1 MESIKEKS
9 LISCLAALDLRD
21 LPKEWD
27 KENIWIL
34 AVGLISKIDGTF
46 SYAALKKDEDG
57 NARVVKDFGN
67 ICAIR
72 KIEKVYPYKFLD
84 ASFMPM
90 FKTRAKDE
98 RIAWLERMGEKGN
111 FSEMSAKEL
120 DRKVLNVVIQQV
132 LNIENKN

>member
-27 KENIWIL
+27 GEDVYIL
-34 AVGLISKIDGTF
+34 AVGLASKIDGTF
-46 SYAALKKDEDG
+46 SYVALKKDKDG
-57 NARVVKDFGN
+57 KDKVCKDFGN
-67 ICAIR
+67 VCALR
-72 KIEKVYPYKFLD
+72 KVEKVYPYKFLD
-84 ASFMPM
+84 ASFMPI

-98 RIAWLERMGEKGN
+98 RIAWLERMGEQGA

-120 DRKVLNVVIQQV
+120 DKKVLNVAIQNALKA
-132 LNIENKN
+132 LNNK

>member
-27 KENIWIL
+27 KENIYIL
-34 AVGLISKIDGTF
+34 AVGLASKIDGTF
-46 SYAALKKDEDG
+46 SYVALRKDKDG
-57 NARVVKDFGN
+57 KDKVVKDFGN
-67 ICAIR
+67 VCALR
-72 KIEKVYPYKFLD
+72 KVEKVYPYKFLD
-84 ASFMPM
+84 ASFVPI

-120 DRKVLNVVIQQV
+120 EKKVLNVAIQHALKA
-132 LNIENKN
+132 LNNN

>member
-27 KENIWIL
+27 KENIYIL
-34 AVGLISKIDGTF
+34 AVGLASKIDGTF
-46 SYAALKKDEDG
+46 SYVALRKDKDG
-57 NARVVKDFGN
+57 KDKVVKDFGN
-67 ICAIR
+67 VCALR
-72 KIEKVYPYKFLD
+72 KVEKVYPYKFLD
-84 ASFMPM
+84 ASFVPI

-98 RIAWLERMGEKGN
+98 RIAWLERMGEQGA

-120 DRKVLNVVIQQV
+120 EKKVLNVAIQQALKA
-132 LNIENKN
+132 LNNN

>member
-1 MESIKEKS
+1 MENIKGKS

-27 KENIWIL
+27 KEDVWIL
-34 AVGLISKIDGTF
+34 AVGLVSKIDGTF
-46 SYAALKKDEDG
+46 SYAALRKDEDG

-120 DRKVLNVVIQQV
+120 EKKVLNVAIQQALKA
-132 LNIENKN
+132 LNND

>member
-1 MESIKEKS
+1 MENIKEKS
-9 LISCLAALDLRD
+9 LINCLAALDLLD

-27 KENIWIL
+27 KEDVWIL
-34 AVGLISKIDGTF
+34 AVGLVSKIDGTF
-46 SYAALKKDEDG
+46 SYAALRKDEDG

-72 KIEKVYPYKFLD
+72 KVEKVYPYKFLD

-98 RIAWLERMGEKGN
+98 RISWLERMGEKGD
-111 FSEMSAKEL
+111 FTEMSAKEL
-120 DRKVLNVVIQQV
+120 EKKVLNVVIQQALKD
-132 LNIENKN
+132 LNNN

>member
-1 MESIKEKS
+1 MENIKEKS
-9 LISCLAALDLRD
+9 LINCLAALDLRD

-27 KENIWIL
+27 KENVWIL
-34 AVGLISKIDGTF
+34 AVGLVSKIDGTF

-72 KIEKVYPYKFLD
+72 QVEKVYPYKFLD
-84 ASFMPM
+84 ASFMPY

-98 RIAWLERMGEKGN
+98 RISWLEHMGENGN

-120 DRKVLNVVIQQV
+120 EKKVLNVAIQNALKA
-132 LNIENKN
+132 LNNN

>member
-1 MESIKEKS
+1 MENIKEKS
-9 LISCLAALDLRD
+9 LINCLAALDLRD

-27 KENIWIL
+27 KENVWVL
-34 AVGLISKIDGTF
+34 AVGLLSKIDGTF
-46 SYAALKKDEDG
+46 SYAALKKDENGD
-57 NARVVKDFGN
+57 ARVVKDFGN

-72 KIEKVYPYKFLD
+72 QIEKVYPYKYLD
-84 ASFMPM
+84 ASFMPV

-132 LNIENKN
+132 LNIEKDK

>member
-1 MESIKEKS
+1 MENIKKKS

-27 KENIWIL
+27 KEDVWIL

-46 SYAALKKDEDG
+46 SYAALKKDENGD
-57 NARVVKDFGN
+57 ARVVKDFGN

-120 DRKVLNVVIQQV
+120 ERKVLNVVIQQV

>member
-1 MESIKEKS
+1 MENIKEKS
-9 LISCLAALDLRD
+9 LINCLAALDLRD

-27 KENIWIL
+27 KENVWIL
-34 AVGLISKIDGTF
+34 AVGLLSKIDGTF
-46 SYAALKKDEDG
+46 SYAALRKDEDG

-72 KIEKVYPYKFLD
+72 MIEKVYPYKYLD
-84 ASFMPM
+84 ASFMPI

-132 LNIENKN
+132 LNIEKDK

>member
-46 SYAALKKDEDG
+46 SYAALKKDENG

-72 KIEKVYPYKFLD
+72 GIEKVYPYKYLD
-84 ASFMPM
+84 ASFMPF
-90 FKTRAKDE
+90 FKTRSKDE
-98 RIAWLERMGEKGN
+98 RISWLELMGEKDN
-111 FSEMSAKEL
+111 FSEMSLKEL
-120 DRKVLNVVIQQV
+120 DKKVLNVAIQNALKA
-132 LNIENKN
+132 LNNK

>member
-1 MESIKEKS
+1 MENIKEKS
-9 LISCLAALDLRD
+9 LINCLAALDLRD

-27 KENIWIL
+27 KEDVWIL
-34 AVGLISKIDGTF
+34 AIGLVSKIDGTF
-46 SYAALKKDEDG
+46 SYAALRKDEDG

-72 KIEKVYPYKFLD
+72 QIEKVYPYKYLD
-84 ASFMPM
+84 ASFMPV

-120 DRKVLNVVIQQV
+120 ERKVLNVVIQQV

>member
-27 KENIWIL
+27 KENVWIL

-46 SYAALKKDEDG
+46 SYAALKKDKNGD
-57 NARVVKDFGN
+57 ARVVKDFGN

-98 RIAWLERMGEKGN
+98 RIAWLERMGEKGC

-120 DRKVLNVVIQQV
+120 EKKVLNVAIQQALKA
-132 LNIENKN
+132 LNDN

>member
-1 MESIKEKS
+1 MENIKEKS
-9 LISCLAALDLRD
+9 LIICLAALDLRD
-21 LPKEWD
+21 LPNEWD
-27 KENIWIL
+27 KENVWIL
-34 AVGLISKIDGTF
+34 AVGLVSKIDGSF
-46 SYAALKKDEDG
+46 SYAALRKDEDG

-67 ICAIR
+67 VCAIR
-72 KIEKVYPYKFLD
+72 MIEKVYPYKYLD
-84 ASFMPM
+84 ARFMPI

-98 RIAWLERMGEKGN
+98 RIAWLERMGENGN

>member
-27 KENIWIL
+27 KENVWIL

-46 SYAALKKDEDG
+46 SYAALKKDENG

-72 KIEKVYPYKFLD
+72 GIEKVYPYKYLD
-84 ASFMPM
+84 ASFMPI

-120 DRKVLNVVIQQV
+120 EKKVLNVAIQQALKA
-132 LNIENKN
+132 LNNN

>member
-27 KENIWIL
+27 KEDVWIL

-46 SYAALKKDEDG
+46 SYAALKKDKNGD
-57 NARVVKDFGN
+57 ARVVKDFGN

-98 RIAWLERMGEKGN
+98 RIAWLERMGEKGV
-111 FSEMSAKEL
+111 FSEMSAKGLEK
-120 DRKVLNVVIQQV
+120 KVLNVAIQQALKA
-132 LNIENKN
+132 LNNN

>member
-1 MESIKEKS
+1 MENIKEKS

-27 KENIWIL
+27 KENVWIL
-34 AVGLISKIDGTF
+34 AVGLVSKIDGTF
-46 SYAALKKDEDG
+46 SYAALRKDEDG

-72 KIEKVYPYKFLD
+72 QIEKVYPYKYLD
-84 ASFMPM
+84 ASFMPV
-90 FKTRAKDE
+90 FKTRAMDE
-98 RIAWLERMGEKGN
+98 RIAWLERMGEKDN

-120 DRKVLNVVIQQV
+120 ERKVLNVVIQQV
-132 LNIENKN
+132 LNIEKR

>member
-1 MESIKEKS
+1 MENIKEKS
-9 LISCLAALDLRD
+9 LINCLAALDLRD
-21 LPKEWD
+21 FPKEWD
-27 KENIWIL
+27 KENVWIL
-34 AVGLISKIDGTF
+34 AVGLLSKIDGTF
-46 SYAALKKDEDG
+46 SYAALRKDEDG

-72 KIEKVYPYKFLD
+72 MIEKVYPYKYLD
-84 ASFMPM
+84 ASFMPV

-98 RIAWLERMGEKGN
+98 RIAWLERMNEKGN

>member
-1 MESIKEKS
+1 MENIKEKS
-9 LISCLAALDLRD
+9 LINCLAALDLRD

-46 SYAALKKDEDG
+46 SYAALRKDEDG

-72 KIEKVYPYKFLD
+72 GIEKVYPYKYLD
-84 ASFMPM
+84 ASFMPV

-98 RIAWLERMGEKGN
+98 RIAWLERMNEKGN

-120 DRKVLNVVIQQV
+120 EKKVLNVAIQHALKV
-132 LNIENKN
+132 LNNN

>member
-1 MESIKEKS
+1 MESIKKKS

-46 SYAALKKDEDG
+46 SYAALKKDKNGD
-57 NARVVKDFGN
+57 ARVVKDFGN

-120 DRKVLNVVIQQV
+120 EKKVLNVAIQQALKA
-132 LNIENKN
+132 LNNN

>member
-46 SYAALKKDEDG
+46 SYAALKKDENGD
-57 NARVVKDFGN
+57 ARVVKDFGN

-72 KIEKVYPYKFLD
+72 KIEKLYPYKYLD
-84 ASFMPM
+84 ASFMPF
-90 FKTRAKDE
+90 FKTRSKDE
-98 RIAWLERMGEKGN
+98 RISWLELMGEKDN
-111 FSEMSAKEL
+111 FSEMSLKEL
-120 DRKVLNVVIQQV
+120 DKKVLNVAIQQALKA
-132 LNIENKN
+132 LNND

>member
-1 MESIKEKS
+1 MENIKGKS

-27 KENIWIL
+27 KEDVWIL
-34 AVGLISKIDGTF
+34 AVGLVSKIDGTF
-46 SYAALKKDEDG
+46 SYAALRKDEDG

-90 FKTRAKDE
+90 FKTKAKDE

-120 DRKVLNVVIQQV
+120 EKKVLNVAIQQALKA
-132 LNIENKN
+132 LNND

>member
-27 KENIWIL
+27 KENIYIL
-34 AVGLISKIDGTF
+34 AVGLASKIDGTF
-46 SYAALKKDEDG
+46 SYVALRKDKDG
-57 NARVVKDFGN
+57 KDKVVKDFGN
-67 ICAIR
+67 VCALR
-72 KIEKVYPYKFLD
+72 KVEKVYPYKFLD
-84 ASFMPM
+84 ASFVPI

-98 RIAWLERMGEKGN
+98 RIVWLERMGEQGA

-120 DRKVLNVVIQQV
+120 EKKVLNVAIQQALKA
-132 LNIENKN
+132 LNNN

>member
-9 LISCLAALDLRD
+9 LITCLAALDLRD

-46 SYAALKKDEDG
+46 SYAALKKDKNGD
-57 NARVVKDFGN
+57 ARVVKDFGN

-111 FSEMSAKEL
+111 FSEMSVKEL
-120 DRKVLNVVIQQV
+120 EKKVLNVAIQQALKA
-132 LNIENKN
+132 LNDN

>member
-46 SYAALKKDEDG
+46 SYAALKKDKDG
-57 NARVVKDFGN
+57 NAKVYKDFGN

-90 FKTRAKDE
+90 FKTKAKDE
-98 RIAWLERMGEKGN
+98 RIAWLGRMGENGS
-111 FSEMSAKEL
+111 FSEMSLKEL
-120 DRKVLNVVIQQV
+120 EKKVLNVAIQQALKA
-132 LNIENKN
+132 LNDN

>member
-1 MESIKEKS
+1 MENIKEKS
-9 LISCLAALDLRD
+9 LINCLAALDLRD

-27 KENIWIL
+27 KENVWIL
-34 AVGLISKIDGTF
+34 AVGLLSKIDGTF

-72 KIEKVYPYKFLD
+72 QIEKVYPYKYLD
-84 ASFMPM
+84 ASFMPV

-98 RIAWLERMGEKGN
+98 RIAWLERMNEKGN

>member
-1 MESIKEKS
+1 MENIKEKS
-9 LISCLAALDLRD
+9 LINCLAALDLRD

-27 KENIWIL
+27 KEDVWIL

-46 SYAALKKDEDG
+46 SYAALKKDENGD
-57 NARVVKDFGN
+57 ARVVKDFGN

-72 KIEKVYPYKFLD
+72 KIEKVYPYKYLD
-84 ASFMPM
+84 ASFMPV

-98 RIAWLERMGEKGN
+98 RIAWLERMNEKGN

>member
-1 MESIKEKS
+1 MENIKKKS

-27 KENIWIL
+27 KEDVWIL
-34 AVGLISKIDGTF
+34 AVGLVSKIDGTF
-46 SYAALKKDEDG
+46 SYAALRKDEDG

-72 KIEKVYPYKFLD
+72 KVEKVYPYKFLD
-84 ASFMPM
+84 ASFMPT

-120 DRKVLNVVIQQV
+120 EKKVLNVAIQQALKA
-132 LNIENKN
+132 LNND

>member
-1 MESIKEKS
+1 MENIKKKS

-27 KENIWIL
+27 KEDVWIL

-46 SYAALKKDEDG
+46 SYAALKKDENGD
-57 NARVVKDFGN
+57 ARVVKDFGN

-72 KIEKVYPYKFLD
+72 KIEKVYPYKYLD
-84 ASFMPM
+84 ASFMPV

-132 LNIENKN
+132 LNIEKDK